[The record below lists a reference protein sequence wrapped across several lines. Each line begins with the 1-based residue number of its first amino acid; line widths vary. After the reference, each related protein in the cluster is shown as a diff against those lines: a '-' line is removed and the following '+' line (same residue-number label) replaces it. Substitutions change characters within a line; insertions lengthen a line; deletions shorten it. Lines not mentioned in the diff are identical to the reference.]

1 MMDALNVPS
10 DSLPFDVFG
19 VIIEKVGEERDLETL
34 KALSLVRRDFL
45 DICQP
50 HIFSTIDLHPRVVHA
65 FVEILKRNGRLALY
79 VKKLNLTIHP
89 GNINETHLPWVLE
102 RLHNIGCLYLSM
114 GRGANWP
121 EFSHR
126 LQSALKMISQS
137 PKINE
142 LKLKNI
148 FPIDAAVSLVS
159 RAPNL
164 RHLALHESPYGGRS
178 RILSGE
184 FEKVPELETLDVG
197 GSGIETLERLLDA
210 RHTNGDTA
218 IDFSQLRKI
227 EMGVEAR
234 YGGYP
239 YRMDIAFKLLS
250 RLLCLEELEIVA
262 FCKFG
267 IIVLESRN
275 S

>member
-34 KALSLVRRDFL
+34 RALSLVRRDFL

-50 HIFSTIDLHPRVVHA
+50 HSFSTIDLYPRVVHA
-65 FVEILKRNGRLALY
+65 FMEILKQNGRLALY
-79 VKKLNLTIHP
+79 VKKLNLTIYP
-89 GNINETHLPWVLE
+89 RIVNEIQLPWVLE
-102 RLHNIGCLYLSM
+102 QLHNIRCLHLSM
-114 GRGANWP
+114 GHGANWP
-121 EFSHR
+121 QFSHR

-137 PKINE
+137 PKLNG
-142 LKLKNI
+142 LKLENV
-148 FPIDAAVSLVS
+148 FPIDAAVALVA
-159 RAPNL
+159 RASNL

-184 FEKVPELETLDVG
+184 FEKVPKPETLDVV

-210 RHTNGDTA
+210 KRSNGDMA

-227 EMGVEAR
+227 EMGLEAR

-239 YRMDIAFKLLS
+239 YRMDIAFKLFS
-250 RLLCLEELEIVA
+250 RLLHLEELKIVA
-262 FCKFG
+262 CREFST
-267 IIVLESRN
+267 IVLESPN
-275 S
+275 T